1 MGQIDT
7 VTVTEDTEFSLGYS
21 EFIDRLF
28 WACVKILEIWSERL
42 GISYEELNI
51 WLFVV
56 LHPLLTLTLIILLF
70 LSLRCRRGKQR

>member
-1 MGQIDT
+1 MD
-7 VTVTEDTEFSLGYS
+7 YS
-21 EFIDRLF
+21 EFMDKLF

-70 LSLRCRRGKQR
+70 LSLRRNRGNQR

>member
-1 MGQIDT
+1 MGQTDT
-7 VTVTEDTEFSLGYS
+7 VTVTGYTEFFLDYS
-21 EFIDRLF
+21 EFIDKLF

-70 LSLRCRRGKQR
+70 LSLRRSKGKQR